1 MNKILIVED
10 DNTIHDMVKE
20 YLNKRGFQCEH
31 AYSGTE
37 ALLVQKQENCDLILM
52 DLMLPGLDGKQALT
66 KIKKEYDVPVII
78 VSAKNTIEDKVS
90 LLAIG
95 ADDYMTKP
103 FSVDELEARLRAIS
117 RRRGQAVADNNIKVG
132 NVTLNIK
139 EFTLSAGGRSI
150 ALSGKEYEL
159 AFCFFSNPSAVF
171 TKDELINK
179 VWGFDCDFESN
190 NLEVYISFL
199 RKKLNYLDPEVTI
212 SSVRGV
218 GYKLVTK
225 GING

>member
-95 ADDYMTKP
+95 ADDYITKP
-103 FSVDELEARLRAIS
+103 FALEELEARINVQLRKHHIDKDDRIIVQNLILYPDQRTFQIDDTKVSLTKHEYRIMELLMQYPKRAFSKKDIYEYAWDDIYAADDKTVSVHIS
-117 RRRGQAVADNNIKVG
+117 NIRNKC
-132 NVTLNIK
+132 K
-139 EFTLSAGGRSI
+139 GRDI
-150 ALSGKEYEL
+150 IE
-159 AFCFFSNPSAVF
+159 
-171 TKDELINK
+171 T
-179 VWGFDCDFESN
+179 VWGIGFKLK
-190 NLEVYISFL
+190 LE
-199 RKKLNYLDPEVTI
+199 RE
-212 SSVRGV
+212 
-218 GYKLVTK
+218 
-225 GING
+225 

>member
-20 YLNKRGFQCEH
+20 YLNKREFQCEH

-95 ADDYMTKP
+95 ADDYITKP
-103 FSVDELEARLRAIS
+103 FALEELEARINVQLRKHHTDKDD
-117 RRRGQAVADNNIKVG
+117 RIKVQ
-132 NVTLNIK
+132 NLILYPDQRTFQIDDTKVSLTKHEYRIMELLMQYPKRAFSKKDIYEYAWDDIYAADDKTVSVHISNIRNK
-139 EFTLSAGGRSI
+139 CKGRDI
-150 ALSGKEYEL
+150 IE
-159 AFCFFSNPSAVF
+159 
-171 TKDELINK
+171 T
-179 VWGFDCDFESN
+179 VWGIGFKLK
-190 NLEVYISFL
+190 LE
-199 RKKLNYLDPEVTI
+199 RE
-212 SSVRGV
+212 
-218 GYKLVTK
+218 
-225 GING
+225 

>member
-52 DLMLPGLDGKQALT
+52 DLMLTGVDGKQALT

-95 ADDYMTKP
+95 ADDYITKP
-103 FSVDELEARLRAIS
+103 FALEELEARINVQLRKHHTDKDDRIIVQNLILYPDQRTFQIDDTKVSLTKHEYRIMELLMQYPKRAFSKKDIYEYAWDDIYAADDKTVSVHIS
-117 RRRGQAVADNNIKVG
+117 NIRNKC
-132 NVTLNIK
+132 K
-139 EFTLSAGGRSI
+139 GRDI
-150 ALSGKEYEL
+150 IE
-159 AFCFFSNPSAVF
+159 
-171 TKDELINK
+171 T
-179 VWGFDCDFESN
+179 VWGIGFKLK
-190 NLEVYISFL
+190 LE
-199 RKKLNYLDPEVTI
+199 RE
-212 SSVRGV
+212 
-218 GYKLVTK
+218 
-225 GING
+225 

>member
-20 YLNKRGFQCEH
+20 YLNKRGFHCEH

-95 ADDYMTKP
+95 ADDYITKP
-103 FSVDELEARLRAIS
+103 FALEELEARINVQLRKHYTDKDDGIIVQNLILYPDQRTFQIDDTKVSLTKHEYRIMELLMQYPKRAFSKKDIYEYAWDDIYAADDKTVSVHIS
-117 RRRGQAVADNNIKVG
+117 NIRNKC
-132 NVTLNIK
+132 K
-139 EFTLSAGGRSI
+139 GRDI
-150 ALSGKEYEL
+150 IE
-159 AFCFFSNPSAVF
+159 
-171 TKDELINK
+171 T
-179 VWGFDCDFESN
+179 VWGIGFKLK
-190 NLEVYISFL
+190 LE
-199 RKKLNYLDPEVTI
+199 RE
-212 SSVRGV
+212 
-218 GYKLVTK
+218 
-225 GING
+225 

>member
-95 ADDYMTKP
+95 ADDYITKP
-103 FSVDELEARLRAIS
+103 FALEELEARINVQLRKHHTDKDDRIIVQNLILYPDQRTFQIDDTKVSLTKHEYHIMELLMQYPKRAFSKKDIYEYAWDDIYAADDKTVSVHIS
-117 RRRGQAVADNNIKVG
+117 NIRNKC
-132 NVTLNIK
+132 K
-139 EFTLSAGGRSI
+139 GRDI
-150 ALSGKEYEL
+150 IE
-159 AFCFFSNPSAVF
+159 
-171 TKDELINK
+171 T
-179 VWGFDCDFESN
+179 VWGIGFKLK
-190 NLEVYISFL
+190 LE
-199 RKKLNYLDPEVTI
+199 RE
-212 SSVRGV
+212 
-218 GYKLVTK
+218 
-225 GING
+225 